1 MSRTA
6 RPIGIFDS
14 GIGGLTVAA
23 AIRRHMPGERLLYFG
38 DTEHFPYG
46 EKSPEAIKHYA
57 IRITNFLIDRGCKAV
72 VIACNTA
79 SAQATAEVELTAGDR
94 VPVFNVVDPI
104 AEHVA
109 NKWSGHTVGVIGTKG
124 TIASRVYVKAISR
137 LDRTVKVRS
146 LATPLL
152 APMIEEGFYNNTISK
167 AVIRGYLEHRNL
179 SGMEALVL
187 GCTHYPLIR
196 REVEEIL
203 GSGVKVLD
211 PPAIVARH
219 VRGELEARGQLHQG
233 DTPSGDDHFFLSD
246 LSDSFAKSARRFF
259 RRSMTVEEMRL
270 WDQ

>member
-1 MSRTA
+1 M
-6 RPIGIFDS
+6 
-14 GIGGLTVAA
+14 
-23 AIRRHMPGERLLYFG
+23 
-38 DTEHFPYG
+38 
-46 EKSPEAIKHYA
+46 
-57 IRITNFLIDRGCKAV
+57 
-72 VIACNTA
+72 
-79 SAQATAEVELTAGDR
+79 
-94 VPVFNVVDPI
+94 
-104 AEHVA
+104 
-109 NKWSGHTVGVIGTKG
+109 
-124 TIASRVYVKAISR
+124 
-137 LDRTVKVRS
+137 
-146 LATPLL
+146 
-152 APMIEEGFYNNTISK
+152 
-167 AVIRGYLEHRNL
+167 IRGYLEHRNL
-179 SGMEALVL
+179 AGMEALVL